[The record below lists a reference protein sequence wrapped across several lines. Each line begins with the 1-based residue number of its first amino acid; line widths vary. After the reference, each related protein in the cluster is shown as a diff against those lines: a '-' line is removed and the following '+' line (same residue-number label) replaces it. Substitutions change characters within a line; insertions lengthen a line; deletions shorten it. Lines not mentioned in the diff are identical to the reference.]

1 MKSKADM
8 RRLVTSEESVELEML
23 LLSVSAW
30 LLLEPEGASAA
41 LAVDLESPWSSIIQ
55 IRVWQVSEVCVC
67 QLTQKQ

>member
-1 MKSKADM
+1 M

-23 LLSVSAW
+23 LVSVSAW
-30 LLLEPEGASAA
+30 MLLELGGASFA